1 MLPSSF
7 LRGLFVLSMAASA
20 GECAA
25 ARVGELLVKEG
36 NAGVPCFTISEGE
49 EQRSGAPDFQAIT
62 VSEPGAKT
70 ALWKMAMPAQRTFAV
85 TFRMCIPYAGRLPVL
100 PQTAAAPL
108 ETGRVYEVAISARG
122 QRASSAPRDY
132 RGRFCL
138 VQADNG
144 LRVRNMPGAVSTAAG
159 VRQRAAC
166 AALTQH

>member
-7 LRGLFVLSMAASA
+7 LRCLFVLTMAACA

-25 ARVGELLVKEG
+25 ARIGELLVKEG
-36 NAGVPCFTISEGE
+36 NAGVPCFTILEGE

-62 VSEPGAKT
+62 VSEPGAKA
-70 ALWKMAMPAQRTFAV
+70 ALWKMTMPAQRTFAV

-122 QRASSAPRDY
+122 QRAASAPRDF

-138 VQADNG
+138 VQTDG
-144 LRVRNMPGAVSTAAG
+144 MLRVRSMPGAVTMAG
-159 VRQRAAC
+159 APGARQRAAC
-166 AALTQH
+166 PAQK